1 MLDVR
6 IRALPPEHRRPGH
19 RAEEVALWRP
29 FSQERSRLEAGATK
43 RRRCRAEGRGATFK
57 PRSRDDSN
65 SERSAFGYLDSG
77 ATMGSPICLLYSAVS
92 EGEQYISR
100 MSNPRGCKRRGN
112 LLRACQGCVY
122 ILGSSIVTVSSMLS

>member
-1 MLDVR
+1 MGKTAPLQPKGAAPGKAR
-6 IRALPPEHRRPGH
+6 KQQIPRSPRRP
-19 RAEEVALWRP
+19 
-29 FSQERSRLEAGATK
+29 
-43 RRRCRAEGRGATFK
+43 
-57 PRSRDDSN
+57 RDDSN
-65 SERSAFGYLDSG
+65 SERSSLGYLDSG
-77 ATMGSPICLLYSAVS
+77 PTLGSPICLLYSAVS